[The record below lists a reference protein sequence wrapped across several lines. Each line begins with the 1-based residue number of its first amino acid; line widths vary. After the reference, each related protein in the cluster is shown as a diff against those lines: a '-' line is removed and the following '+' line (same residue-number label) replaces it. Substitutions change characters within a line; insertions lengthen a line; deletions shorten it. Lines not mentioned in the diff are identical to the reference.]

1 MDNRHRG
8 VEYEAFLLELIQL
21 INRDNSIN
29 RQPRVNRQ
37 HNHETRN
44 TFHQQQNTRYQSA
57 ESTYRQQICDIIS
70 HYNTNVHEYQQ
81 NMREYNDIIMYSLE
95 MLQALRPNRN
105 VNPPY
110 SNQNTR
116 NYLSTSAGW
125 RGLFNNNRTTPFAN
139 IFAEPVIVRP
149 TNDQIT
155 NATRMIQYSS
165 DLSNN
170 TRCPITLE
178 EFQASELVCEIK
190 HCRHLFKRDSIM
202 DWFQRNVRCPVCR
215 YDIRDYVAEQEEV
228 PETDEPFEDASPFLI
243 DLSNNLSRTSS
254 PLRRHASPI
263 LNTALANSVNT
274 QINSIATNISNI
286 LHNYIEQETTETNE
300 IPSNVFTFEIPIIY
314 FDLSSGAHESLDV
327 TREPNL

>member
-1 MDNRHRG
+1 
-8 VEYEAFLLELIQL
+8 
-21 INRDNSIN
+21 
-29 RQPRVNRQ
+29 
-37 HNHETRN
+37 
-44 TFHQQQNTRYQSA
+44 
-57 ESTYRQQICDIIS
+57 
-70 HYNTNVHEYQQ
+70 
-81 NMREYNDIIMYSLE
+81 

-125 RGLFNNNRTTPFAN
+125 RGLFNNNNRTTPFAN
-139 IFAEPVIVRP
+139 IFAEPVIIRP

-178 EFQASELVCEIK
+178 EFQADELVCEIK

-243 DLSNNLSRTSS
+243 DPSNNLSRTSS

-263 LNTALANSVNT
+263 LNTVLANSVNT

-286 LHNYIEQETTETNE
+286 LHNYIEHETTETNE